1 MMIRPLVLFVACLVC
16 QDINVFAGEADVI
29 RVDVEAKNRGV
40 YNFSVTVSHGD
51 TGWEHYADRW
61 EIVDDDGSIL
71 GTRVLHH
78 PHVNEQPFTRSLP
91 GVEIPDHL
99 NKVTV
104 RAHDSVHGYG
114 GKVVA
119 VDFPGRN

>member
-1 MMIRPLVLFVACLVC
+1 MMVRSLVLLVAYLAC
-16 QDINVFAGEADVI
+16 QSISAFAGEADVDK
-29 RVDVEAKNRGV
+29 VDVTVTGQGG
-40 YNFSVTVSHGD
+40 YNFAVTISHQD

-61 EIVDDDGSIL
+61 EIVDINGSVL

-78 PHVNEQPFTRSLP
+78 PHVNEQPFTRSLS
-91 GVEIPDHL
+91 GVEIPEHL

-104 RAHDSVHGYG
+104 RAHDSVHGFA
-114 GKVVA
+114 GKVVS